1 MGAAAPLTYTPTKPM
16 NETTYK
22 FGFGETAQLVENLT
36 SAAKTS
42 LVLVYVFVWFQI
54 FLIAS

>member
-1 MGAAAPLTYTPTKPM
+1 M